1 MFMLFPAPPFDP
13 IARTG
18 EVDRAG
24 AYRDTCAA
32 LFGAMLLTATLGAAL
47 SAPLALAQSAPPPLG
62 LEPLPEVP
70 PPPGVNA
77 NPELEPQIT
86 ITRRQGETVEEARVN
101 GVLKWVRV
109 TPAHGRAY
117 YLIPD
122 PTGHTFIRR
131 DSNDTG
137 LKVPLWVLFTF

>member
-1 MFMLFPAPPFDP
+1 MLLAPWLIAAGAVLAQPAPP
-13 IARTG
+13 
-18 EVDRAG
+18 
-24 AYRDTCAA
+24 
-32 LFGAMLLTATLGAAL
+32 
-47 SAPLALAQSAPPPLG
+47 PPK
-62 LEPLPEVP
+62 LEPLPDVP
-70 PPPGVNA
+70 PPTAGAPSDA
-77 NPELEPQIT
+77 ELEPQVT
-86 ITRRQGETVEEARVN
+86 IIQRQGETVEEARVN

-109 TPAHGRAY
+109 TPRHGRPY